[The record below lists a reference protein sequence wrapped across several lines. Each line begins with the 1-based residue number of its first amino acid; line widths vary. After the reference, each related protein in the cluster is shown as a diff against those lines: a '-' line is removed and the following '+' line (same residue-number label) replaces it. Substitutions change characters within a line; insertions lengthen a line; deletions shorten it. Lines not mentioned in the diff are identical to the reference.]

1 MLITYNS
8 AWHMAR
14 AHQALASIVYT
25 ESSPQYIKDHDKIF
39 NITWFRATFPG
50 DYRKVQKSIK
60 SGLRILMYSLKPG
73 VKTEQ
78 L

>member
-1 MLITYNS
+1 
-8 AWHMAR
+8 MAR

-25 ESSPQYIKDHDKIF
+25 ECSPQYIQDHDKIF
-39 NITWFRATFPG
+39 NITRLRATFPG

-60 SGLRILMYSLKPG
+60 PELRILMYFLKPG